1 MTINKKPVKYVAIEA
16 NIGRFSWGHKGD
28 VGWFQPNGLLEV
40 NGRSEDLKANK
51 ELWSAGKP
59 LYAARLFVG
68 FNVGSKPRWKLDDVV
83 RIVRRVRK
91 KQVGDPSSSFVLQRG
106 IYAHTER
113 VGGKQLIVD
122 EKGAQI
128 ILVNTP
134 ELETSPRDFQ
144 NQMTELAEIL
154 ATELKQ
160 EAVIVEI
167 QQGGV
172 TKKTISMG
180 PE

>member
-1 MTINKKPVKYVAIEA
+1 MSKYIAIEA

-28 VGWFQPNGLLEV
+28 VGWFQPNGKLVV
-40 NGRSEDLKANK
+40 NGRAADLTQNT
-51 ELWSAGKP
+51 ELWSADKA

-68 FNVGSKPRWKLDDVV
+68 FNVGAKPRWKLDDVV

-128 ILVNTP
+128 IIVNTI
-134 ELETSPRDFQ
+134 EMGSTSAEFQ
-144 NQMTELAEIL
+144 RQMTELAEIL
-154 ATELKQ
+154 ATELRQ

-167 QQGGV
+167 QHGGV
-172 TKKTISMG
+172 TKKTIAMG
-180 PE
+180 PR